1 MERVFPLHFAIL
13 AGTLTAAF
21 AGPPTTSA
29 TTNPIT
35 LETELEL
42 GKMQLHEAVAVN
54 YWLVESF
61 LSGQL
66 DAGIAK
72 VVEQDD
78 VVKKFALRWDPLAGY
93 PETSKLLVD
102 WQQIRTEGDVDF
114 HLAADNAFGGTIEL
128 SRQLDLMNGFVRM
141 TNVPKGAC
149 EALLAETLFAGV
161 QSIEI
166 TSTRDHELT
175 IDDTNAPLRPVSADA
190 CSDTGNVLIW
200 NI

>member
-1 MERVFPLHFAIL
+1 MERVFQLHFAIL

-29 TTNPIT
+29 TTNPVT
-35 LETELEL
+35 SATELEL
-42 GKMQLHEAVAVN
+42 GRMQLHEAVAVN
-54 YWLVESF
+54 FWLVESF

-78 VVKKFALRWDPLAGY
+78 IVKKFALRWDPLVGY

-102 WQQIRTEGDVDF
+102 WRQIGSEGDVDF

-141 TNVPKGAC
+141 TNVPKSAC
-149 EALLAETLFAGV
+149 EALLGEKLFASV
-161 QSIEI
+161 TSIEI
-166 TSTRDHELT
+166 KPTQGSAPAAESARAPSGGARLT
-175 IDDTNAPLRPVSADA
+175 ICTDSENDI
-190 CSDTGNVLIW
+190 IW
-200 NI
+200 RI